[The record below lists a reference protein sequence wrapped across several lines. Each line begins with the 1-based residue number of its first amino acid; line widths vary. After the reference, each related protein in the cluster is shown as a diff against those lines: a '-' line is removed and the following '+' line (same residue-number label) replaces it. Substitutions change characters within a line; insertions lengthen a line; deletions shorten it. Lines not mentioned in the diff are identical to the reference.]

1 MTTEIITQTTW
12 EGAKLSGNTQHKRR
26 SERMNVLE
34 RLQER
39 VLNKELDGTITN
51 TEQLKLF
58 VSGYLQG
65 VYDQFH
71 EDYFTLGDE
80 DYKKIKDWA
89 ETYFKKPFYYTF
101 GSFEGYPFQN
111 GYIIIKAETIRQ
123 ANYRFMQE
131 YPNPRNEDVL
141 NCSDY
146 YDAKAWERIL
156 SEGYYKDQ
164 EPFLVIE

>member
-1 MTTEIITQTTW
+1 
-12 EGAKLSGNTQHKRR
+12 
-26 SERMNVLE
+26 MNVLE

-58 VSGYLQG
+58 VSGYMQG
-65 VYDQFH
+65 IYDQYH
-71 EDYFTLGDE
+71 EDYFRLEDE
-80 DYKKIKDWA
+80 DYKKIKEWA
-89 ETYFKKPFYYTF
+89 GTYFKKPFYYTF
-101 GSFEGYPFQN
+101 GSYEGYPFQN

-131 YPNPRNEDVL
+131 YPNPRDEDVL

-156 SEGYYKDQ
+156 EEGYYKDQ